1 MLDLTELEAILP
13 YEFQRKELLRLA
25 LTHRSAPLRAGEA
38 HNERLEFL
46 GDSVLGLAMSDLLMH
61 RFPEASEGDLSKIRA
76 SLVNARTLAV
86 KAALLSIGRWLRLGG
101 GEERSG
107 GREKSS
113 ILASAYEAVLGAVY
127 LDGGFSPVH
136 RLVALHFVDDL
147 EEKSRGILFD
157 SKTRLQEVTQK
168 VFRETPVYTVI
179 ESRGPE
185 HEKIFISQVTIA
197 GKLYGRGEGLN
208 KKSADQAA
216 AFITLEMLENED
228 VESKGTTILPAS
240 EVE

>member
-1 MLDLTELEAILP
+1 MFDFTELEATLP

-25 LTHRSAPLRAGEA
+25 LTHRSAPLRSGEE

-46 GDSVLGLAMSDLLMH
+46 GDAVLGLAMSDLLMH

-107 GREKSS
+107 GREKPS
-113 ILASAYEAVLGAVY
+113 ILAAAYEAVLGAVY
-127 LDGGFSPVH
+127 LDRGFGPVH
-136 RLVALHFVDDL
+136 RLVALHFVSDL

-168 VFRETPVYTVI
+168 LFKETPVYTVI

-185 HEKIFISQVTIA
+185 HQKLFISQVTIA

-216 AFITLEMLENED
+216 AFNTLEILKEKD
-228 VESKGTTILPAS
+228 VAL
-240 EVE
+240 

>member
-1 MLDLTELEAILP
+1 MLDFTELEATLP

-25 LTHRSAPLRAGEA
+25 LTHRSAPLRSGEA

-46 GDSVLGLAMSDLLMH
+46 GDAVLGLAMSDLLMH

-76 SLVNARTLAV
+76 SLVNARILAV

-107 GREKSS
+107 GREKPS
-113 ILASAYEAVLGAVY
+113 ILAAAYEAVLGAVY
-127 LDGGFSPVH
+127 LDGGFGPVH
-136 RLVALHFVDDL
+136 RLVALHFVNDL

-179 ESRGPE
+179 EARGPE
-185 HEKIFISQVTIA
+185 HQKLFISQVTIA

-216 AFITLEMLENED
+216 AFTTLEMLEGED
-228 VESKGTTILPAS
+228 VES
-240 EVE
+240 

>member
-1 MLDLTELEAILP
+1 MFDFTELETTLP
-13 YEFQRKELLRLA
+13 YEFQRKELLHLA
-25 LTHRSAPLRAGEA
+25 LIHRSAPLRSGEA

-46 GDSVLGLAMSDLLMH
+46 GDAVLGLAMSDLLMH

-107 GREKSS
+107 GREKLS
-113 ILASAYEAVLGAVY
+113 ILASAYEAILGAVY
-127 LDGGFSPVH
+127 LDGGFAPVH
-136 RLVALHFVDDL
+136 RLVALHFVNDL

-168 VFRETPVYTVI
+168 IFRETPVYTVI

-216 AFITLEMLENED
+216 AFTTLEMLEEKD
-228 VESKGTTILPAS
+228 VEAS
-240 EVE
+240 GDQQKQET

>member
-1 MLDLTELEAILP
+1 MNSMSDFAELEATLP
-13 YEFQRKELLRLA
+13 YEFQRKDLLRLA
-25 LTHRSAPLRAGEA
+25 LTHRSAPLRSGET

-46 GDSVLGLAMSDLLMH
+46 GDAVLGLAMSDLLMH

-86 KAALLSIGRWLRLGG
+86 KAAHLAIGRWLRLGG
-101 GEERSG
+101 GEDRSG
-107 GREKSS
+107 GREKPS
-113 ILASAYEAVLGAVY
+113 ILAAAYEAVLGAVY
-127 LDGGFSPVH
+127 LDGGFVSVH
-136 RLVALHFVDDL
+136 RLVARHFASDL

-168 VFRETPVYTVI
+168 VFKETPVYTVV

-185 HEKIFISQVTIA
+185 HQKLFISQVTIA
-197 GKLYGRGEGLN
+197 GKMYGRGEGQN

-216 AFITLEMLENED
+216 AFYTLEMLRDEE
-228 VESKGTTILPAS
+228 G
-240 EVE
+240 

>member
-1 MLDLTELEAILP
+1 MFDFTELEATLP

-25 LTHRSAPLRAGEA
+25 LTHRSAPLRSGEE

-46 GDSVLGLAMSDLLMH
+46 GDAVLGLAMSDLLMH

-107 GREKSS
+107 GREKPS
-113 ILASAYEAVLGAVY
+113 ILAAAYEAVLGAVY
-127 LDGGFSPVH
+127 LDSGFGPAH
-136 RLVALHFVDDL
+136 RLVALHFVSDL

-168 VFRETPVYTVI
+168 LFKETPVYTVI

-185 HEKIFISQVTIA
+185 HQKLFISQVTIA

-216 AFITLEMLENED
+216 AFNTLEILKEKD
-228 VESKGTTILPAS
+228 VAL
-240 EVE
+240 

>member
-1 MLDLTELEAILP
+1 MFDFTELEATLP

-25 LTHRSAPLRAGEA
+25 LTHRSAPLRSGEE

-46 GDSVLGLAMSDLLMH
+46 GDAVLGLAMSDLLMH

-76 SLVNARTLAV
+76 SLVNARMLAV

-107 GREKSS
+107 GREKPS
-113 ILASAYEAVLGAVY
+113 ILAAAYEAVLGAVY
-127 LDGGFSPVH
+127 LDGGFGPVH
-136 RLVALHFVDDL
+136 RLVALHFVSDL

-168 VFRETPVYTVI
+168 LFKETPVYTVI

-185 HEKIFISQVTIA
+185 HQKLFISQVTIA

-216 AFITLEMLENED
+216 AFNTLEILKEKD
-228 VESKGTTILPAS
+228 VAL
-240 EVE
+240 